1 MNVNTTYTLIQVNKS
16 DPTRTTVLR
25 NAWVRAMDKR
35 FNDLIR
41 VIRKAIVEDDCF
53 GLLPDTYA
61 ALSSPGRNAFD
72 FPRTSEKLQAFMD
85 WLTGEIEKGIL
96 ETAQYTRIGS
106 SVEPAW
112 TNIYVQDSYKR
123 GVLRGRS
130 ELNSAGYKVT
140 PVSDVFGGIDAILGT
155 GFHIDR
161 VGLLYTRVFSD
172 LKGITANMD
181 TQISRILSQGL
192 VDGDHP
198 RILAKKIIATIDGV
212 GSQKLGVTDSLG
224 RFIPAKRRAAMLA
237 RTEVIRAHHA
247 ANIQEYMNWG
257 ARGVH
262 VVAEFVT
269 AGDDRVCAECAGYH
283 GNRYSLKEAQHLI
296 PVHPNC
302 RCIVI
307 PVEAPTE
314 AEWEE
319 AAGIMEG
326 VL

>member
-1 MNVNTTYTLIQVNKS
+1 MNTTATYTLIQANQY
-16 DPTRTTVLR
+16 DPTRTLTLR

-53 GLLPDTYA
+53 ALLPQTY
-61 ALSSPGRNAFD
+61 ALSSPGRHAFD
-72 FPRTSEKLQAFMD
+72 FTRTADKLEAFMA
-85 WLTGEIEKGIL
+85 WLNGEIEKGIL
-96 ETAQYTRIGS
+96 EVAQYQRIGS

-112 TNIYVQDSYKR
+112 TNMYVQDSYKR
-123 GVLRGRS
+123 GVIRARS
-130 ELNSAGYKVT
+130 ELKKAGYKVT
-140 PVSDVFGGIDAILGT
+140 PVSDVFGGIEAILGT

-172 LKGITANMD
+172 LKGITAAMD
-181 TQISRILSQGL
+181 TQISRILGQGL

-198 RILAKKIIATIDGV
+198 RILAKKIIATIDGA
-212 GSQKLGVTDSLG
+212 GAGELGVTDSLG

-237 RTEVIRAHHA
+237 RTETIRAHHA

-257 ARGVH
+257 VRGVN

-269 AGDDRVCAECAGYH
+269 AGDERVCSECASYH
-283 GNRYSLKEAQHLI
+283 GNRYTLKEAQFMI

-307 PVEAPTE
+307 PVEAPTAE
-314 AEWEE
+314 EWEE
-319 AAGIMEG
+319 AAGLFEN